1 MGLSKATGSAPSL
14 PKSDVRGSVS
24 YRLTSTSWWM
34 SLFWKMVRFVL
45 LLGLCYIIL
54 YPFFIKSVNAFKSLN
69 DFLDPTVRFIPKSF
83 TLNNVIKVI
92 SEMDYFT
99 ALGNTLLVAVTV
111 SLSQT
116 LISALSGYGLARFA
130 FFGNRF
136 VFALVIFSIIVP
148 PGTIIIPFYLKF
160 RDFLGLFNLLDTPLP
175 IFILSLTGYGLK
187 NGLFIF
193 LFRQFF
199 KNSPRELEE
208 AAALD
213 GCGAWRTFFEVM
225 LPSAKSLIVITL
237 LLSFSWQW
245 TDTVYSSLF
254 LIDFSVLSTAMSRI
268 SGSTLPIIASNY
280 QNIGALLAILPLAL
294 LYIVAQK
301 FFVQSLDRAGLV
313 G

>member
-1 MGLSKATGSAPSL
+1 MGLSNTAGVKNVQPDSRIRRPLTCRLSSAA
-14 PKSDVRGSVS
+14 
-24 YRLTSTSWWM
+24 WM
-34 SLFWKMVRFVL
+34 SLFWKVVRFVL
-45 LLGLCYIIL
+45 LLGLCYVIL
-54 YPFFIKSVNAFKSLN
+54 YPFFIKTVNAFKSLN
-69 DFLDPTVRFIPKSF
+69 DLLDPTVRFIPKGF
-83 TLNNVIKVI
+83 TLDNVIKVI
-92 SEMDYFT
+92 TEMNYFK
-99 ALGNTLLVAVTV
+99 ALGNTLMIAVTV
-111 SLSQT
+111 AISQT

-130 FFGNRF
+130 FWGNRLLF
-136 VFALVIFSIIVP
+136 GLVVFSIIVP

-199 KNSPRELEE
+199 KNSPKELEE

-213 GCGAWRTFFEVM
+213 GCGAWKTFFQVM
-225 LPSAKSLIVITL
+225 LPSSKSLIVITL

-254 LIDFSVLSTAMSRI
+254 LIDFPVLSTSMSRI
-268 SGSTLPIIASNY
+268 SGSTLPIVASNY

-301 FFVQSLDRAGLV
+301 FFVQSLDRTGLV